1 VAARKSGLLPGSL
14 YSRDVASVQT
24 NMRLGDADRER
35 LDRLAEARGVTR
47 SEVVRHLLAEADDEP
62 LPGPPDRDEL
72 VRLLGEAAR
81 GGSVRAIEIL
91 LMRKWE
97 SRTTE
102 PPPWATRAQIDGDP
116 FAEVDELRR
125 RRDEARASK

>member
-1 VAARKSGLLPGSL
+1 VT
-14 YSRDVASVQT
+14 SVQT

-47 SEVVRHLLAEADDEP
+47 SEVVRHLLAEADDGP

-97 SRTTE
+97 RGTAE
-102 PPPWATRAQIDGDP
+102 PPPWATRTQIDSDP

-125 RRDEARASK
+125 RRDEAP